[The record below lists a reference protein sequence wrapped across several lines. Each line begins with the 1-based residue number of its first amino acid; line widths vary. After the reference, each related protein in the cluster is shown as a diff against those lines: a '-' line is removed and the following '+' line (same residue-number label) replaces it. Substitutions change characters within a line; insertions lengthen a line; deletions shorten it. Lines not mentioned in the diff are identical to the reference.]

1 VSGSVAVVGGS
12 GGLGA
17 HICRRLARDGN
28 RVLVGYCSSAGKA
41 DALAAEITGAGGKA
55 ATARVDLRDPVQVE
69 EFLAAAG
76 AMGERLVGVV
86 NAIGP
91 AIPLRP
97 LVEVSPEEFQAIMQ
111 TDVQGAFN
119 LLTAAARLFAASGS
133 GAIVQLLTTAVL
145 RTLENDGMS
154 GIPKTAVT
162 GIVRQLARE
171 VGQRN
176 VRINGVAPGVID
188 VGIVHS
194 SFTADEVAKGVIDLC
209 LQRTPMP
216 RLGEPGEVADLV
228 AFLLGEGASYVNGQ
242 IIGVDGGY
250 SA

>member
-1 VSGSVAVVGGS
+1 MTGSVAVAGGS

-17 HICRRLARDGN
+17 HICRRLARDGGA
-28 RVLVGYCSSAGKA
+28 VLVGYFSSTGAA
-41 DALAAEITGAGGKA
+41 EALAAEIRESGGTA
-55 ATARVDLRDPVQVE
+55 AISRVDLRDPEQVDQ
-69 EFLAAAG
+69 FLARADS
-76 AMGERLVGVV
+76 MGDGLVGVV
-86 NAIGP
+86 NATGP

-97 LVEVSPEEFQAIMQ
+97 LVEVSPEAFQAIMQ
-111 TDVQGAFN
+111 TDVEGAFN
-119 LLTAAARLFAASGS
+119 LLTAAARIFAARGG

-154 GIPKTAVT
+154 GIPKTAVS

-194 SFTADEVAKGVIDLC
+194 SFTTDEVARGVIDLC
-209 LQRTPMP
+209 LQRTPTP
-216 RLGEPGEVADLV
+216 RLGQPGEVADLV